1 MNNFIS
7 NYFNNSV
14 NLLNFQ
20 NTVYEKMKAIDGD
33 VFSDSTNLIVNEFFE
48 NLSNK
53 EYGVSAEELAIDNGI
68 LNDTNCKIS
77 NKWLE
82 LINFKDLK

>member
-1 MNNFIS
+1 MKNFVSNDFKIS
-7 NYFNNSV
+7 SNQ
-14 NLLNFQ
+14 LNFQ
-20 NTVYEKMKAIDGD
+20 NIVYEKMKVIDED
-33 VFSDSTNLIVNEFFE
+33 VFSDGTNLIVNEFFE

-53 EYGVSAEELAIDNGI
+53 EYGISAEELAIDNGI

>member
-1 MNNFIS
+1 M
-7 NYFNNSV
+7 V
-14 NLLNFQ
+14 
-20 NTVYEKMKAIDGD
+20 T
-33 VFSDSTNLIVNEFFE
+33 
-48 NLSNK
+48 
-53 EYGVSAEELAIDNGI
+53 SAEELAIDNGI